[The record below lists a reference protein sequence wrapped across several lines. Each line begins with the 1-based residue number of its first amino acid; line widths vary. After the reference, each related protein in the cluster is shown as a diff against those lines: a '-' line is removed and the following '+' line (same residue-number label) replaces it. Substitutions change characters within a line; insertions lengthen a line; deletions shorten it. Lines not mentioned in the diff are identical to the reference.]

1 MKKIILAAAS
11 LLALGMLVSCKQE
24 ISGNLTVTDTQYD
37 AYKATT
43 ETYYYKVSGS
53 VKHVKTITITS
64 KASESATETTSYKQT
79 LTADLNVSSSNPVVT
94 VIVSKNPTTNVTTY
108 TINVPA
114 LEGKYKMVSQDGTNP
129 ESTIY
134 GSYTQVASDADATDE
149 IKPVTI
155 TKIGSTLYY
164 ENMSGEQVVIEGFD
178 PTAATLDLSK
188 LSEKDTTTST
198 TGTRN
203 YNQTTGTEWW
213 STKTV
218 QTTTP
223 TYSLTY
229 TKL

>member
-1 MKKIILAAAS
+1 MKKIILAVAS

-24 ISGNLTVTDTQYD
+24 ISGNLTVTDIQYD
-37 AYKATT
+37 AFQATT

-53 VKHVKTITITS
+53 VKNVKTTTVTS
-64 KASESATETTSYKQT
+64 KASESATETTGYKQT

-94 VIVSKNPTTNVTTY
+94 VTVSKNPTTNVTTY
-108 TINVPA
+108 TINLPA

-129 ESTIY
+129 ESTRY
-134 GSYTQVASDADATDE
+134 GSHTQVASDADATDD

-164 ENMSGEQVVIEGFD
+164 ENMSGEQVVIQDFD

-188 LSEKDTTTST
+188 IPEKGKTTTSYSSHT
-198 TGTRN
+198 VTATGEYYTDKRVV
-203 YNQTTGTEWW
+203 TEI
-213 STKTV
+213 
-218 QTTTP
+218 P
-223 TYSLTY
+223 TNSFIY

>member
-1 MKKIILAAAS
+1 MKKIILAVAS
-11 LLALGMLVSCKQE
+11 LLTLGMLVSCKQE
-24 ISGNLTVTDTQYD
+24 ISGNLTVTDIKYD
-37 AYKATT
+37 AFQTTT

-53 VKHVKTITITS
+53 VKHVKTTTITN

-79 LTADLNVSSSNPVVT
+79 LTAYLNVSSSNPVLT

-188 LSEKDTTTST
+188 LPEKGTTTTSYDT
-198 TGTRN
+198 SHTVTATGE
-203 YNQTTGTEWW
+203 YYTGKRVVTQVL
-213 STKTV
+213 TN
-218 QTTTP
+218 
-223 TYSLTY
+223 SLTY